1 MCQTPG
7 PPSWNCSCPGGQSL
21 GTRRGG
27 RPGDGGGCGREAAS
41 SRGGVGDLLYPAH
54 FLVGSGHVA
63 VDEAAKLG
71 PGSLRLGW
79 EVIGKF
85 LGNHLQDD
93 PREDLGTKEG
103 RGSKRLGILPSA
115 APESLL
121 SCVWPRGLK
130 QEPGSFGNQT
140 PSRHGPHP
148 AAPPGNSHAGGEAAW
163 PSGPQA
169 VIGYGALGWNRV
181 GGGWQHPSGDIP

>member
-21 GTRRGG
+21 GARRGG

-121 SCVWPRGLK
+121 SCVWPRGLFIK
-130 QEPGSFGNQT
+130 QEAGSFGNQT
-140 PSRHGPHP
+140 PSRHSPHP
-148 AAPPGNSHAGGEAAW
+148 AAPPGNSHAGGRGCVAQW
-163 PSGPQA
+163 PAGAHWSWGSGVEQ
-169 VIGYGALGWNRV
+169 
-181 GGGWQHPSGDIP
+181 GGWWLAAPVR